1 MPGTAQRVLL
11 MHMLPGELKKSR
23 FPPFFHKGS
32 SSARKDFYPHEKV
45 ISHIRRLLAGKFARA
60 NCLHETPTQF
70 ARRMAKVE
78 QHMNEEMGEGVSLLS
93 LGKELHDR
101 CEKMKK
107 LKGERIP
114 K

>member
-1 MPGTAQRVLL
+1 M
-11 MHMLPGELKKSR
+11 
-23 FPPFFHKGS
+23 
-32 SSARKDFYPHEKV
+32 
-45 ISHIRRLLAGKFARA
+45 SHIRRLLATTFRRTVLKESPG
-60 NCLHETPTQF
+60 QF
-70 ARRMAKVE
+70 CRRMAKVE